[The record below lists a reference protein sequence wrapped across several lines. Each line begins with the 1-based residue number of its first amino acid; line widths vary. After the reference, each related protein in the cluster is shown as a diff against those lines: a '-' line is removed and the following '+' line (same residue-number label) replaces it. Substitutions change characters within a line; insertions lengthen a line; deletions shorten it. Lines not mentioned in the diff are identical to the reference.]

1 MLASCARGYNRRVKD
16 AEKAGGGFIL
26 QKSEQSTF
34 LIRHR
39 YESNKSLV
47 KIMKNLTPEQKKME
61 REYARMESVIAS
73 ASKGQQSLRPRGS
86 NGEYSQF
93 QQECYATYQAQIQA
107 AQTRINQLKEV
118 AREILA
124 KDDEAED
131 GFVEVELVEPSV

>member
-1 MLASCARGYNRRVKD
+1 LCKKKHNRRVKD
-16 AEKAGGGFIL
+16 AEKAGGGVIL

-73 ASKGQQSLRPRGS
+73 ASKGQQSMRPRGS

-93 QQECYATYQAQIQA
+93 QQECYARYQSQIEA
-107 AQTRINQLKEV
+107 AQTRMRELKALAQE
-118 AREILA
+118 ARWIS
-124 KDDEAED
+124 K
-131 GFVEVELVEPSV
+131 S

>member
-1 MLASCARGYNRRVKD
+1 MKANLCTKYRKVGFCAKKKHNRRVKN
-16 AEKAGGGFIL
+16 AEKAGGGGIL

-73 ASKGQQSLRPRGS
+73 ASKGQQSMRPRGS

-93 QQECYATYQAQIQA
+93 QQECYARYQSQIEA
-107 AQTRINQLKEV
+107 AQTRMRELKALAQE
-118 AREILA
+118 ARWIS
-124 KDDEAED
+124 K
-131 GFVEVELVEPSV
+131 S